1 MKKKTVDPLSGLNR
15 FLLLV
20 YEDDDPHCDLEI
32 DR

>member
-20 YEDDDPHCDLEI
+20 YEDDDP
-32 DR
+32 DRDPDC